1 MSGQDFSVVIYWWL
15 LLFILGVVNFP
26 ATWLL
31 LRRFFDAGYG
41 FAKTIGIVILTYVVF
56 VGATIHL
63 IPITRPSLF
72 LVFLLTAGLNFL
84 IFKKH
89 KEKILN
95 SLVNK
100 KKILIFQEVFFFSGL
115 LFWSYVRSHQPDIE
129 GLEKFMDYGFINSII
144 RTKFLPPPDMW
155 FAGNNINYYWF
166 GHLWAALTTKLSG
179 IAPGLTYNLL
189 LGTILGFILTGVFSL
204 VTSLFKFLG
213 NEKLAKL
220 GIAAGIISAILVVF
234 AGNFHAPFYVLKNG
248 AKNYWY
254 PDATRFIGYNPDTE
268 DKTIHEFPQYSFV
281 VSDLHAHV
289 LDIQFVILFLALLAN
304 YVLVKKEKPTNF
316 KEELLQL
323 APLGFMLG
331 VMFSTSSWDFA
342 VYSMVTGIT
351 IGFFN
356 LYRFRLGLDF
366 VWETLKKVGLIV
378 ILGLGT
384 ALPFLLNFD
393 SLAQGIGFVKF
404 RSPLWQLAILWGFPA
419 VFTAIFLLFLYFR
432 GKKNKVDFFI
442 LSLLISSWLLIII
455 PEFIYVK
462 DIYVSSY
469 SRANTMFKLVYQA
482 FIMFY
487 ISVGYIAARTL
498 SKLERESTR
507 GLSSLFYAL
516 LFFSVLIY
524 PYYAIKSYYGDL
536 KISRGLSGESW
547 LAQRYP
553 DEYQAILWFRE
564 NVKGQPVILEAVGD
578 SYTTFNVV
586 SAYTGLPTI
595 EGWLVHEWLW
605 RGSFDEPG
613 LRGGEVDSIYSTSD
627 VNFASDLLKKYTVAY
642 VIVGNM
648 EREKYPNLSEAKFNK
663 LGEVVFTSG
672 NLRLYKLTNS
682 SGSQLPPSNTQSTQP

>member
-1 MSGQDFSVVIYWWL
+1 MSGQDFGVVLYWWFF
-15 LLFILGVVNFP
+15 LFILGVVNIP
-26 ATWLL
+26 TTWFLF
-31 LRRFFDAGYG
+31 RRFFDAGYG
-41 FAKTIGIVILTYVVF
+41 FAKTIGIVFLTYIVF
-56 VGATIHL
+56 VGATLHL
-63 IPITRPSLF
+63 IPITRLSLL
-72 LVFLLTAGLNFL
+72 LVFLLTVGLNFL
-84 IFKKH
+84 VFKKNR
-89 KEKILN
+89 EKILK
-95 SLVNK
+95 SLASK
-100 KKILIFQEVFFFSGL
+100 KKVLIFQEAFFFAGL
-115 LFWSYVRSHQPDIE
+115 LFWSYVRAHQPDIE

-155 FAGNNINYYWF
+155 FAGGNINYYWF

-179 IAPGLTYNLL
+179 IAPALSYNLL

-213 NEKLAKL
+213 NEKFAKL

-289 LDIQFVILFLALLAN
+289 LDIQFVILFLGLLAS
-304 YVLVKKEKPTNF
+304 YVLVEKEKPSSL
-316 KEELLQL
+316 KEEVFQL

-342 VYSMVTGIT
+342 VYSMVAGVT

-356 LYRFRLGLDF
+356 LYRFKLGLDF
-366 VWETLKKVGLIV
+366 VWESLKKVGLIV

-393 SLAQGIGFVKF
+393 SLAQGVGFVKL

-419 VFTAIFLLFLYFR
+419 VFTAVFLLFLYLR

-442 LSLLISSWLLIII
+442 LCLLISSWLLIAI

-482 FIMFY
+482 FVMFY
-487 ISVGYIAARTL
+487 ISIGYIAARTL
-498 SKLERESTR
+498 AELERESAR
-507 GLSSLFYAL
+507 GLLSLFYTL
-516 LFFSVLIY
+516 LFLSVLIY
-524 PYYAIKSYYGDL
+524 PFYAIKSYYGEL
-536 KISRGLSGESW
+536 KTPRGLSGESW
-547 LAQRYP
+547 LEQRYP
-553 DEYQAILWFRE
+553 DEYQAVLWFRN

-578 SYTTFNVV
+578 SYTTFNVI
-586 SAYTGLPTI
+586 SAYTCLPTI

-613 LRGGEVDSIYSTSD
+613 LRGGEVDSIYSTAD
-627 VNFASDLLKKYTVAY
+627 VNFASDLLKKYAVSY

-648 EREKYPNLSEAKFNK
+648 EREKYLNLSEAKFNK

-672 NLRLYKLTNS
+672 NLKIYKLTNS
-682 SGSQLPPSNTQSTQP
+682 SGSQLPASNTQSTQP